1 MVGLLL
7 YVCIKLLPCRVRRKT
22 LKCIKF
28 VIGCGC
34 WLSRSRKGQVAGNVF
49 VAIPWRQQQRLH
61 INFGPHRCRMHN
73 ISVCLSSRV
82 EGFANLP
89 ACLPLVPFSVVVV
102 IIKLLTSLLG
112 FGYFFAF
119 WSLPYARHVR
129 VGQVSEVK
137 LPLTFMWIESNG
149 FLILVEIKEQNNPYN
164 SFV

>member
-7 YVCIKLLPCRVRRKT
+7 YLCRKLLPCRVRRKT

-61 INFGPHRCRMHN
+61 INFGPHRCRMRN
-73 ISVCLSSRV
+73 IFVCLTSRV

-89 ACLPLVPFSVVVV
+89 ACLPLVPFSAVVI

-112 FGYFFAF
+112 FGYFFC
-119 WSLPYARHVR
+119 
-129 VGQVSEVK
+129 
-137 LPLTFMWIESNG
+137 
-149 FLILVEIKEQNNPYN
+149 FLIPTLCQARTSWSGEWSETSFNLYANRIKWISHFGWDQRAK
-164 SFV
+164 